1 MSASPLHRTLPGS
14 ASSEESDAIP
24 NIAAMRQAIV
34 CATHDSGLIRRCLQ
48 VAERHDLEEEEM
60 YVWLAYHALS
70 RIEELAERFGRQA
83 IDTSGVGMDNLRG
96 ECFSR

>member
-1 MSASPLHRTLPGS
+1 MSVGLLNRTPCGSASPET
-14 ASSEESDAIP
+14 SDAIP

-34 CATHDSGLIRRCLQ
+34 CATHDSGLIRQCLE

-70 RIEELAERFGRQA
+70 RIEELPQRVAREPAETSDIGMDELAGERF
-83 IDTSGVGMDNLRG
+83 
-96 ECFSR
+96 SR